1 MAITNLELDGTV
13 RTFLKTS
20 EPLLRSDWKIYRG
33 GAVMFENTENC
44 SLTDCHIR
52 DIGGNAVFF
61 SGYNRHD
68 SVRRNH
74 IERIGASA
82 VCFVGRPE
90 SVRSPLFEYN
100 ERQPWISIDKTS
112 GPCGDDYPA
121 FCDVTDNL
129 IHSIGEVEKQGA
141 GIQISM
147 SSDITVCHNS
157 IYRLPRAGINISE
170 GP

>member
-1 MAITNLELDGTV
+1 
-13 RTFLKTS
+13 
-20 EPLLRSDWKIYRG
+20 
-33 GAVMFENTENC
+33 MFENTENC